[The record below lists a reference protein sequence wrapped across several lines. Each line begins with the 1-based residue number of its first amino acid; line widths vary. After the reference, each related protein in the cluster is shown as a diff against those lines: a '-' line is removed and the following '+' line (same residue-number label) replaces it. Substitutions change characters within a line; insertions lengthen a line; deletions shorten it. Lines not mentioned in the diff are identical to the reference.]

1 MSDSIFAIAGSG
13 MDVERQRMQVIAQNL
28 ANASTTRTA
37 SGAPYQPMRLV
48 SGPRIQNPTTPDGSF
63 ATTLSNLSPTQIN
76 QTNTQLVNV
85 SGVQAYGVEPMNT
98 QPHLV
103 YDPSHPHADAKG
115 FVSYPGLDHA
125 GEMAL
130 MVQTQRVYEADVVM
144 FNAARSMYMRALDLG
159 GR

>member
-1 MSDSIFAIAGSG
+1 MSDTIFAITRSG
-13 MDVERQRMQVIAQNL
+13 LDVERQRMEVIAQNL

-37 SGAPYQPMRLV
+37 SGVPYQPLRLV
-48 SGPRIQNPTTPDGSF
+48 SGPQIASTDF
-63 ATTLSNLSPTQIN
+63 AGPLRGTGAAHASGAAWTQS
-76 QTNTQLVNV
+76 VA
-85 SGVQAYGVEPMNT
+85 GVQTYGVETLDVP
-98 QPHLV
+98 PRLV

-144 FNAARSMYMRALDLG
+144 FNAARSMYMRALELG
-159 GR
+159 NRS